1 MEASLTSHH
10 LALDLGAESG
20 RLIAATL
27 TGDHLHLEAIHRF
40 PTGATRVGESLTWD
54 IPRIWGE
61 VEAGLAR
68 AAALERP
75 WSSLG
80 TDSWGVDYLLFRAD
94 GSLIHPTF
102 HYRDP
107 RTARGVE
114 AAHARIPWT
123 DIFSETGIQFM
134 PLNTLYQLAA
144 ESPDRLAHAD
154 RLLLIAD
161 GFNRLLSGVGV
172 AEASLASTSMLYRP
186 ADGTWSSHLCRTL
199 RLPESILP
207 PIVPSGTRLGPLLPN
222 LASRVGLATSPPE
235 VIASCSHDT
244 GAAVVGVPAEGED
257 WAYLSS
263 GTWSL
268 MGVEC
273 PSPVLTPAARE
284 HNFTNEIGFGNTVRL
299 LKNIS
304 GLWLLQECRRTW
316 AATGTAHEYTDLV
329 ALAESAQPFRSL
341 IRPDHPCFLAPDH
354 MPDRIA
360 AFCRDRGEPIP
371 DSPGAVV
378 RCILESLA
386 LLYRQTRDQ
395 LEAVTGRPLRRLHIV
410 GGGSRN
416 ALLNRFTASA
426 LAIPVHTGPVEATA
440 AGNVLVQAHA
450 LGRLPSLDAMR
461 SVIRRSFPVEVFPPE
476 STGPWNDACRRFQT
490 LGAN

>member
-1 MEASLTSHH
+1 MEAPLTSHH

-27 TGDHLHLEAIHRF
+27 EGDRLSLEEIHRF
-40 PTGATRVGESLTWD
+40 STGATREGHSLTWD
-54 IPRIWGE
+54 IPRIWQD
-61 VEAGLAR
+61 VQTALTR
-68 AAALERP
+68 AATLDRP

-94 GSLIHPTF
+94 GSIVHPTF
-102 HYRDP
+102 HYRDA
-107 RTARGVE
+107 RTARGVA

-123 DIFSETGIQFM
+123 GIFAETGIQFM

-144 ESPDRLAHAD
+144 EAPDRLAQTD
-154 RLLLIAD
+154 RLLLIGD
-161 GFNRLLSGVGV
+161 GFNRLLSGVAV

-186 ADGTWSSHLCRTL
+186 ADGTWSSHLCCTL
-199 RLPESILP
+199 HLPQSILP
-207 PIVPSGTRLGPLLPN
+207 PIVPSGTRLGPLLPD
-222 LASRVGLATSPPE
+222 LASRVGLAASPPE

-244 GAAVVGVPAEGED
+244 AAAVVGVPSEGDD

-273 PSPVLTPAARE
+273 PTPVLTAAARE
-284 HNFTNEIGFGNTVRL
+284 RNFTNEIGFGNTVRL

-304 GLWLLQECRRTW
+304 GLWLLQECRRAWTE
-316 AATGTAHEYTDLV
+316 AGHPHDYTQLV
-329 ALAESAQPFRSL
+329 ALAEAAPPFRSL
-341 IRPDHPCFLAPDH
+341 IRPDHPCFLAPDG

-360 AFCRDRGEPIP
+360 AFCRDRGEPVP
-371 DSPGAVV
+371 ESPGAMV

-395 LEAVTGRPLRRLHIV
+395 IQEVTGRSLQRLHIV
-410 GGGSRN
+410 GGGSQN
-416 ALLNRFTASA
+416 ALLNQFTASA
-426 LAIPVHTGPVEATA
+426 LGIPVHAGPVEATA
-440 AGNVLVQAHA
+440 AGNVLVQAFA
-450 LGRLPSLDAMR
+450 LGRLPSLASMR
-461 SVIRRSFPVEVFPPE
+461 AVVRRSFPVQVFHPE
-476 STGPWNDACRRFQT
+476 PAHPWNAAYHRFQT